1 MFTMKNLEWKKVGWI
16 LNFLLKYYKTNNM
29 IEIGE
34 IWKGFSFTILQQA
47 AWWLVKIHR
56 KIKMLHNQSEL
67 QINPPHHTWQNIC

>member
-1 MFTMKNLEWKKVGWI
+1 MLFTMKNLEWKKVGWI

-47 AWWLVKIHR
+47 AGK
-56 KIKMLHNQSEL
+56 
-67 QINPPHHTWQNIC
+67 NPPEDKDAT